1 MSKKITFIFLV
12 IFLNYILITLLVFA
26 FSYFSLLNNK
36 TYDLFWIKSIQKK
49 LYFRGMRNIWQYKN
63 NCIEF
68 DKHLFY
74 VPKDGPCEFNNPE
87 FRTFLNFRDGVRL
100 NSNDINFDESAQSI
114 AVIGDSFA
122 MGWGVNDKETFSS
135 KLENKLNKRVYNL
148 GVSSYG
154 TIREVKKL
162 INSDYYKEVDTIII
176 QYHFN
181 DIDENSTSNISKIY
195 EIEKYNKVF
204 KSNNYSVNKTKYLLK
219 SLKSSLRLF
228 FSDILDKIFPEKN
241 LRKLDFNLHNVYI
254 EKFILENI
262 DYKNKRVILFH
273 VDEPG
278 LKVMN
283 FPKSNEK
290 IEYFNLKL
298 DKSNF
303 FTIDNHLNVDGH
315 SLIANKLY
323 EYLK

>member
-74 VPKDGPCEFNNPE
+74 APKDGLCEFNNPE
-87 FRTFLNFRDGVRL
+87 FRTSLNFNDGVRL
-100 NSNDINFDESAQSI
+100 NFNDINFDETAQSI

-135 KLENKLNKRVYNL
+135 KLENQLNKRVYNL

-195 EIEKYNKVF
+195 EIEKYN
-204 KSNNYSVNKTKYLLK
+204 NP
-219 SLKSSLRLF
+219 
-228 FSDILDKIFPEKN
+228 FS
-241 LRKLDFNLHNVYI
+241 
-254 EKFILENI
+254 
-262 DYKNKRVILFH
+262 
-273 VDEPG
+273 
-278 LKVMN
+278 
-283 FPKSNEK
+283 
-290 IEYFNLKL
+290 
-298 DKSNF
+298 
-303 FTIDNHLNVDGH
+303 
-315 SLIANKLY
+315 
-323 EYLK
+323 